1 MPPRMSAAKFR
12 PIIDNATSE
21 DLIPTQSCVPLT
33 APRGGCTLRGGVKC
47 VMLAV
52 FCALLLGCGQRG
64 AGWPGDSAL
73 PAAVSRSSSGN
84 YIQHVVIMIQENRS
98 YDNLFATFPGGDG
111 ARDGKTHDGKT
122 IRLKQGGLEFDSLGH
137 QHFAFEKE
145 YDHGRMD
152 GFDLVMRAVE
162 RGAKI
167 PAGKY
172 AYRYVNPEL
181 IEPYWAW
188 PASTCSPI
196 TRSRRRAAAAS
207 RRIRI
212 SSRAVPPSATART
225 S

>member
-1 MPPRMSAAKFR
+1 M
-12 PIIDNATSE
+12 
-21 DLIPTQSCVPLT
+21 
-33 APRGGCTLRGGVKC
+33 KC

-181 IEPYWAW
+181 IEPYWAM
-188 PASTCSPI
+188 ARQYVLADHMFATQ
-196 TRSRRRAAAAS
+196 RQRKLHGAS
-207 RRIRI
+207 RLHRGRCQRRSPADESGRI
-212 SSRAVPPSATART
+212 SRAVSRGVATRRGAPRRR
-225 S
+225 